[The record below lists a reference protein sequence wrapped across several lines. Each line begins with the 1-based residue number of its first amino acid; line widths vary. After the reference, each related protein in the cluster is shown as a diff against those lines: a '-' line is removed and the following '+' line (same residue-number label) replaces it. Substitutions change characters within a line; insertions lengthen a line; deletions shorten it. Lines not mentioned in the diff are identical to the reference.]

1 MGYSMQQ
8 MDQDFFIKSKYN
20 QEAINAIHAIPPS
33 KFGYAWVDNT
43 FKQEST
49 LRGLFYKWRWD
60 ISEDSDGIHEIYFNG
75 EKSGD
80 DLVLFEAIAPYVHE
94 GSFIQMVGEDGAI
107 WRWSFKNKECTEIYP
122 QITW

>member
-8 MDQDFFIKSKYN
+8 MDQSFFIKDEHRANVIK
-20 QEAINAIHAIPPS
+20 AIIAIPPNKS
-33 KFGYAWVDNT
+33 GYAWVDDTFRKNT
-43 FKQEST
+43 DLYT
-49 LRGLFYKWRWD
+49 LFNKWRWD
-60 ISEDSDGIHEIYFNG
+60 ISIGNGSIHEIYFNG

-94 GSFIQMVGEDGAI
+94 GSFIQMVGENGAI